1 MSNGIGK
8 NPLNDISKVYLE
20 QIVEKKDDSYLEPDM
35 KKRQKNNEKARK
47 ELAKGPQMK
56 NPHFEEKQQGWDVV
70 NSLTDAFKGM
80 QEGKVDTGKSA
91 DTKATARNDRN
102 NPVKGDPGFGKF
114 ARATFDRQKEGQS
127 LATGKDSAASEMR
140 RKAHAQRRGVKKEE
154 LELDENR
161 RAARAAGGYKDDSKK
176 QNDPSKAGF
185 TGVGNMSIDQIRKM
199 SARMDKEKTQKEGLD
214 PVGKEDGDVNN
225 DGKKDK
231 TDKYLMNRRKAIG
244 SAIKN
249 KMSSMK
255 KEETESAEYIETVAK
270 VKEAERQNDIKRWVQ
285 KESRSSNWRQ
295 DLSEIMTDDVDSK
308 PIKEKNVKNKI
319 KINPK
324 LGEAI
329 EQIGGSVVEMV
340 EVDEAVYGGTPAKK
354 EDDRM
359 TVTNADKKANTP
371 AYRAYKA
378 GNKKYKAADHMGEEV
393 ETEGYEP
400 MTPERK
406 LRVDRAKRNAYDND
420 QRAQRSGDNKEA
432 DKQFK
437 RRMAM
442 DSKTK
447 MKKEEVEAEG
457 YVPMDSAKKEKIG
470 RQSNKAYAKEVVAAR
485 HGKEKEANKQ
495 MQRRIAM
502 QDPAGR
508 KASLKKEEASMTPQE
523 LQLQKRKAMLDRMI
537 AQKRQQG
544 LNKAK
549 KSEPPAKAMGEGM
562 ECDHSM
568 KGKECPVH
576 GKKDCSSMKEATEDS
591 LRDRRMERGGVDGNN
606 RYNKPVSN
614 TPNTFGKKKP
624 KYDGMSALEKVKASI
639 RAKHGQGAIK
649 EDAKMAKQSDEKL
662 AALHKQV
669 SSSDQSL
676 PSNQFMMKRVSK
688 EMNRRKKAT

>member
-56 NPHFEEKQQGWDVV
+56 NPHFEEKQQGWDSV
-70 NSLTDAFKGM
+70 NSLSDVFKAM
-80 QEGKVDTGKSA
+80 QEVEHVDEMI
-91 DTKATARNDRN
+91 D
-102 NPVKGDPGFGKF
+102 PKG
-114 ARATFDRQKEGQS
+114 A
-127 LATGKDSAASEMR
+127 
-140 RKAHAQRRGVKKEE
+140 
-154 LELDENR
+154 
-161 RAARAAGGYKDDSKK
+161 
-176 QNDPSKAGF
+176 
-185 TGVGNMSIDQIRKM
+185 
-199 SARMDKEKTQKEGLD
+199 ARMDAAKGKKKETQDEINKRLMLGKYSPAVRYAKTQKEGLD
-214 PVGKEDGDVNN
+214 PVGKEDSDVNN

-249 KMSSMK
+249 KMSTMK
-255 KEETESAEYIETVAK
+255 KEETEAAEYIETVAK

-285 KESRSSNWRQ
+285 KESRSSNWRN
-295 DLSEIMTDDVDSK
+295 DLSEVMTDDIDSK

-329 EQIGGSVVEMV
+329 EEIGGTIVEMI

-378 GNKKYKAADHMGEEV
+378 GNKKYKAADHMN
-393 ETEGYEP
+393 EG
-400 MTPERK
+400 
-406 LRVDRAKRNAYDND
+406 D
-420 QRAQRSGDNKEA
+420 GDPCW
-432 DKQFK
+432 
-437 RRMAM
+437 
-442 DSKTK
+442 DSHKK
-447 MKKEEVEAEG
+447 VGMKKKGGKMVPNCVPKNEEVEAEG
-457 YVPMDSAKKEKIG
+457 YVPMDAAKKAKMD
-470 RQSNKAYAKEVVAAR
+470 RQSNKAYAKEVVAAH
-485 HGKEKEANKQ
+485 HGKAKEANKQ

-502 QDPAGR
+502 QDPKGR
-508 KASLKKEEASMTPQE
+508 KTVLSKKNEEVSIEEDASMSPQE
-523 LQLQKRKAMLDRMI
+523 IQLQKKKAMLDRMI

-544 LNKAK
+544 LNKVK
-549 KSEPPAKAMGEGM
+549 KSEAPTKAMGEEA

-568 KGKECPVH
+568 KGKECPIH

-591 LRDRRMERGGVDGNN
+591 LKDRRMERGGVGGNQ

-624 KYDGMSALEKVKASI
+624 VVGGPSALEKVKASI

>member
-70 NSLTDAFKGM
+70 NSLSDAFKAM
-80 QEGKVDTGKSA
+80 QEVEHVDEMI
-91 DTKATARNDRN
+91 D
-102 NPVKGDPGFGKF
+102 PKG
-114 ARATFDRQKEGQS
+114 A
-127 LATGKDSAASEMR
+127 
-140 RKAHAQRRGVKKEE
+140 
-154 LELDENR
+154 
-161 RAARAAGGYKDDSKK
+161 
-176 QNDPSKAGF
+176 
-185 TGVGNMSIDQIRKM
+185 
-199 SARMDKEKTQKEGLD
+199 ARMDAAKGKKKETQDEINKRLMLGKYSPAVRYAKTQKEGLD
-214 PVGKEDGDVNN
+214 PVGKEDSDVNN

-249 KMSSMK
+249 KMSTMK
-255 KEETESAEYIETVAK
+255 KEETEAAEYIETVAK

-285 KESRSSNWRQ
+285 KESRSSNWRN
-295 DLSEIMTDDVDSK
+295 DLSEVMTDDIDSK

-329 EQIGGSVVEMV
+329 EEIGGTIVEMI

-378 GNKKYKAADHMGEEV
+378 GNKKYKAADHMNEGDGDPCWDSHKQVGMKKKGGKMVPNCVPKNEEV
-393 ETEGYEP
+393 E
-400 MTPERK
+400 
-406 LRVDRAKRNAYDND
+406 V
-420 QRAQRSGDNKEA
+420 
-432 DKQFK
+432 
-437 RRMAM
+437 
-442 DSKTK
+442 
-447 MKKEEVEAEG
+447 EG

-508 KASLKKEEASMTPQE
+508 KASLKKEEVENIEELHKGRHGQSEKEYQDSRSDAGKMVSGDSKGSGANYSYRAKNTGSNPAGGSEKPQGQARMGSKDRAYLKMQKANLRKEEASMTPQE

-549 KSEPPAKAMGEGM
+549 KSEPPAKAMGEGT

-568 KGKECPVH
+568 KGKECPIH

-591 LRDRRMERGGVDGNN
+591 LRDRRMERGGVGGNQ

-624 KYDGMSALEKVKASI
+624 VVGGPSALEKVKASI